1 MGRQSVIEI
10 YRALDTFL
18 KSDGYRKDLEIELE
32 KSNPGFIK
40 DIDKRI
46 IDMEKSDHGI
56 VIAGE
61 TSAGKSTLLN
71 MILQKNIFIGHT
83 IESTSTI
90 CKIRNLDRVRIITK
104 RKDEQIDDPE
114 IDLTERCDLTS
125 EPGVELLRTHLK
137 ELTDKTSSKRS
148 VEFEFVDVGF
158 PIPFL
163 KGNAILVDTPGIGG
177 TGDVTPKLMEYLPN
191 AVSFIFVIN
200 IDSAGGMQS
209 DRLPVIL
216 HSINET
222 QIKNEM
228 PCFDPEDVIFITNKW
243 DSIRSQFDVEKE
255 REELWEK
262 IKIDLKKKWPNVKD
276 SHIFRMNVLD
286 VDLGADNENTST
298 KEFKKFKDILFAN
311 VEKAND
317 IRIKRHFG
325 VLQELLK
332 NVSKGLNAR
341 LQLGKKSAKEQHAM
355 QKIHLQSLKNLKMEC
370 KTMRQTVPKKIDKA
384 IEVIVNECFVYMSSE
399 SGKEHILNPKCRT
412 PMMDVQWTSG
422 FFVEEIKSRINIYI
436 EAFLQSP
443 DVLQKFEDIRTEI
456 IDFYKRVSVDL
467 SSLEADWA
475 CVKKHEFSC
484 GKSMADPFKEFN
496 EFPLPLQISI
506 IAVSIVITAAVAAC
520 LLLLSPVLGPALML
534 MNTDDAKRKVIDRV
548 YNANTASIRSQIK
561 RHLEERSGN
570 ALNLLVEKVSE
581 RLLPNRIHFL
591 ETMIQ
596 QLSNSREEVLANI
609 ESISYLA
616 SKLEAM
622 RMSAEDLQSTLM
634 DEI

>member
-1 MGRQSVIEI
+1 MVKQRVIDI
-10 YRALDTFL
+10 YRDLDMFL
-18 KSDGYRKDLEIELE
+18 KSDGYRKDLEVELE
-32 KSNPGFIK
+32 KSNPGFIN
-40 DIDKRI
+40 DIDMRI

-61 TSAGKSTLLN
+61 TSAGKSTLIN

-90 CKIRNLDRVRIITK
+90 CKIRNLDGVRIITK
-104 RKDEQIDDPE
+104 REDGPIDDPE

-125 EPGVELLRTHLK
+125 ERGVELLRTHLT
-137 ELTDKTSSKRS
+137 ELTDRTLSERS

-177 TGDVTPKLMEYLPN
+177 SGDVTPKLMEYLPN

-216 HSINET
+216 NSIIEA

-276 SHIFRMNVLD
+276 SHIFRMNFLD
-286 VDLGADNENTST
+286 VNLDADNDNTST
-298 KEFKKFKDILFAN
+298 KEFKKFQDVLFAN

-325 VLQELLK
+325 FLQELLK

-341 LQLGKKSAKEQHAM
+341 LQLGKKSAKEQHAL
-355 QKIHLQSLKNLKMEC
+355 QKIHLQSLQNLKMEC
-370 KTMRQTVPKKIDKA
+370 KTIRQTVPTKIDKV
-384 IEVIVNECFVYMSSE
+384 IEVIGNECFVYMSSE

-412 PMMDVQWTSG
+412 PMMDVPFG
-422 FFVEEIKSRINIYI
+422 FCVEEIKSRINIYI
-436 EAFLQSP
+436 ETFLQSP
-443 DVLQKFEDIRTEI
+443 DVLQKFEDIKNEI
-456 IDFYKRVSVDL
+456 IDFYNRVSVDL
-467 SSLEADWA
+467 SSLEADWTY
-475 CVKKHEFSC
+475 VKKHEFSC
-484 GKSMADPFKEFN
+484 DNGIGDHFKKFDEL
-496 EFPLPLQISI
+496 PLPLKISML
-506 IAVSIVITAAVAAC
+506 AVSIVITAAAAVC
-520 LLLLSPVLGPALML
+520 LLLSSPLLGPAVML
-534 MNTDDAKRKVIDRV
+534 MNTDNAKRVVLDRV
-548 YNANTASIRSQIK
+548 YNANMASIRSQIQ
-561 RHLEERSGN
+561 RHLKERCGN
-570 ALNLLVEKVSE
+570 ALNLLVKKVSK

>member
-1 MGRQSVIEI
+1 MAKRRVIGI
-10 YRALDTFL
+10 YRDLDMFL

-61 TSAGKSTLLN
+61 TSAGKSTLIN

-104 RKDEQIDDPE
+104 RKDGQIDEPE
-114 IDLTERCDLTS
+114 LDLTERCDLTS
-125 EPGVELLRTHLK
+125 ERGVELLRTHLT
-137 ELTDKTSSKRS
+137 ELTDRTLSERG
-148 VEFEFVDVGF
+148 VDIEFVDVGF

-163 KGNAILVDTPGIGG
+163 KGNAILVDTPGFGG
-177 TGDVTPKLMEYLPN
+177 SGDVTPKLMEYLPN

-216 HSINET
+216 NSIIET

-228 PCFDPEDVIFITNKW
+228 PCFDAEDVIFITNKW

-255 REELWEK
+255 REELWKK
-262 IKIDLKKKWPNVKD
+262 IKMDLKKKWPNVKD
-276 SHIFRMNVLD
+276 SHIFRMNFLD
-286 VDLGADNENTST
+286 VDFDADNENTST
-298 KEFKKFKDILFAN
+298 KEFKKFQDVLFAN
-311 VEKAND
+311 VEKAKD
-317 IRIKRHFG
+317 IRIRRHFG
-325 VLQELLK
+325 FLQELLK

-341 LQLGKKSAKEQHAM
+341 LQLEKKSAKKQHDLKTTNLRSLQHLKTGCEAM
-355 QKIHLQSLKNLKMEC
+355 SQQM
-370 KTMRQTVPKKIDKA
+370 PKEIDRT
-384 IEVIVNECFVYMSSE
+384 IEEIAKECFVYMSSE
-399 SGKEHILNPKCRT
+399 PGKEHILNPRHHT
-412 PMMDVQWTSG
+412 PIMNLPWTVG
-422 FFVEEIKSRINIYI
+422 IFDDEIRSRISAYI
-436 EAFLQSP
+436 ETFLQSP
-443 DVLQKFEDIRTEI
+443 EILQKFENIKNEI
-456 IDFYKRVSVDL
+456 INFYKRVSQDL
-467 SSLEADWA
+467 SEMEADWTYDS
-475 CVKKHEFSC
+475 E
-484 GKSMADPFKEFN
+484 KSMEDPFRAFDQ
-496 EFPLPLQISI
+496 FPLSLKISMVAVA
-506 IAVSIVITAAVAAC
+506 IAITAALAAC
-520 LLLLSPVLGPALML
+520 VILLHGTPLTPVIGMSLFL
-534 MNTDDAKRKVIDRV
+534 MNTVFRKKTVIDMV
-548 YNANTASIRSQIK
+548 YDINIASIQSQIQK
-561 RHLEERSGN
+561 HLEERCGN
-570 ALNLLVEKVSE
+570 YLHLLVRKVSTG
-581 RLLPNRIHFL
+581 LLPNRINSL

-596 QLSNSREEVLANI
+596 NLSDLREDILANI